1 MKRLIPI
8 TLALALGLSLLSG
21 CGNPASENTVV
32 RPPGPPPPPP
42 APRPPPP
49 PPFFFQLQTSHELTR

>member
-21 CGNPASENTVV
+21 CGNPGAANTVAV
-32 RPPGPPPPPP
+32 SY
-42 APRPPPP
+42 
-49 PPFFFQLQTSHELTR
+49 THLTLPTIVGV

>member
-32 RPPGPPPPPP
+32 PPDPTD
-42 APRPPPP
+42 RK
-49 PPFFFQLQTSHELTR
+49 SVV